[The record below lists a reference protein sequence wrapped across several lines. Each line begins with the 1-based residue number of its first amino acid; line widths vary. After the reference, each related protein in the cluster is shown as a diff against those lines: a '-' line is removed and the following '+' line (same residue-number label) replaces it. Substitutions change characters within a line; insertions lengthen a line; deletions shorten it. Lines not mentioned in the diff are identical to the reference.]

1 MQWNE
6 LISFERKNTCQQDK
20 LFVHRITEVITMTER
35 EAREKA
41 AIRIMIEGVPSSP
54 GGVGPV
60 IRLLNKRRLIK
71 EKWQQRRASKANAK

>member
-20 LFVHRITEVITMTER
+20 LSAHRIIEVVKMTER

-71 EKWQQRRASKANAK
+71 EKWEQRRARMANTK